1 MALTLAGWSVLFLS
15 AQPQAVQR
23 YLAFPGRF
31 GRASAKIT
39 GTGKAFNSGP
49 AGAAGVEPAQGH
61 ARTAEAHI
69 VTSFFAVVQT
79 RRARLFRLQTESCES
94 CLGRQR

>member
-31 GRASAKIT
+31 GRTSAKIT
-39 GTGKAFNSGP
+39 GTGKAFNSG

-79 RRARLFRLQTESCES
+79 RRERLFVSYVPSFL
-94 CLGRQR
+94 L